1 MHDFPFDFTDICEI
15 NYLRPVSR
23 GKIENTDCPFCGA
36 KGKLNINNK
45 PGKLVARCNKCGW
58 NGGMLKFHAE
68 LNGLA
73 NNKESK
79 RDIEQKLSLDPSSR
93 EYQER
98 SAFVKSKAE
107 EAKEKEVT
115 LSLEERN
122 RLYSHMGGLLHLDED
137 HLKDLKKR
145 GLSDAFIEARGYKT
159 LPTDWESRYSLARRM
174 LTDGYN
180 VRNLPGFYMDN
191 HGDFTLK
198 KFIRGY
204 LIPIRSL
211 NGQIEG
217 YQIRKDNDKIR
228 YRTHK
233 DKAGNVILDENG
245 KPKMYPDMKFYTLS
259 SPKEP
264 EGGVMHSVCHYAGGY
279 IWDEDRQDLVP
290 IIKKNSIKF
299 TEGPLKADI
308 FYFLTGEPI
317 LGNLGVNNINQLKN
331 MFLKLKEYYPNIDTV
346 EDCYDMDYLENSNVD
361 NAVAATK
368 KMIEELGF
376 KYVRRT
382 WNPKW
387 KGIDDF
393 ALAYKQGIY
402 KKISRDTRSLKGL
415 L

>member
-79 RDIEQKLSLDPSSR
+79 KDIEQKLSLDPSSR

>member
-73 NNKESK
+73 NNKDAK
-79 RDIEQKLSLDPSSR
+79 RDIEQKLSLDPSSQ

-145 GLSDAFIEARGYKT
+145 GLSDDFIEARGYKT
-159 LPTDWESRYSLARRM
+159 LPTDWQSRYSLARRM

-233 DKAGNVILDENG
+233 DKAGNVILDDNG

-308 FYFLTGEPI
+308 YYFLTGEPI
-317 LGNLGVNNINQLKN
+317 LGNLGVYNINQLKK
-331 MFLKLKEYYPNIDTV
+331 MLLRIKEYYPNIDTV
-346 EDCYDMDYLENSNVD
+346 EDCYDMDYIENSNVD

-393 ALAYKQGIY
+393 ALAYKKGIY
-402 KKISRDTRSLKGL
+402 SKN
-415 L
+415 

>member
-23 GKIENTDCPFCGA
+23 GKIKNTDCPFCGA

-45 PGKLVARCNKCGW
+45 PGKLVARCNKCCW
-58 NGGMLKFHAE
+58 SGGMLKFHAE

-233 DKAGNVILDENG
+233 DKAGNVILDDNG

-308 FYFLTGEPI
+308 YYFLTGEPI
-317 LGNLGVNNINQLKN
+317 LGNLGVNNINQLKI
-331 MFLKLKEYYPNIDTV
+331 MLLKIKEYYPNIDTV
-346 EDCYDMDYLENSNVD
+346 EDCYDMDYIENSNVD
-361 NAVAATK
+361 NAVEATK

-393 ALAYKQGIY
+393 ALAYKKGIY
-402 KKISRDTRSLKGL
+402 SKN
-415 L
+415 

>member
-107 EAKEKEVT
+107 EAKKKEVT

-317 LGNLGVNNINQLKN
+317 LGNLGVYNINQLKN
-331 MFLKLKEYYPNIDTV
+331 MLLKLKEYYPNIDTV

-402 KKISRDTRSLKGL
+402 KKN
-415 L
+415 

>member
-331 MFLKLKEYYPNIDTV
+331 MFLKLKEYYPNIDIV

-402 KKISRDTRSLKGL
+402 KKN
-415 L
+415 

>member
-15 NYLRPVSR
+15 NYLRPVGR
-23 GKIENTDCPFCGA
+23 GKIENVDCPFCGA
-36 KGKLNINNK
+36 KGKLNINNR

-79 RDIEQKLSLDPSSR
+79 RDIEQKLSLDPSSQ

-107 EAKEKEVT
+107 EAKKKEVT

-145 GLSDAFIEARGYKT
+145 GLSDDFIEARGYKT
-159 LPTDWESRYSLARRM
+159 LPTDWQSRYSLARRM

-198 KFIRGY
+198 KYIRGY

-317 LGNLGVNNINQLKN
+317 LGNLGVYNINQLKN
-331 MFLKLKEYYPNIDTV
+331 MLLKLKEYYPNIDTV

-361 NAVAATK
+361 NAVSATK

-402 KKISRDTRSLKGL
+402 KKN
-415 L
+415 

>member
-331 MFLKLKEYYPNIDTV
+331 MLLKLKEYYPNIDTV

-402 KKISRDTRSLKGL
+402 KKN
-415 L
+415 

>member
-45 PGKLVARCNKCGW
+45 PGKLVARCNKCLW

-211 NGQIEG
+211 NGRIEG

-233 DKAGNVILDENG
+233 DKAGNVILDDNG

-308 FYFLTGEPI
+308 YYFLTGEPI
-317 LGNLGVNNINQLKN
+317 LGNLGVNNINQLKI
-331 MFLKLKEYYPNIDTV
+331 MLLKIKEYYPNIDTV
-346 EDCYDMDYLENSNVD
+346 EDCYDMDYIENSNVD
-361 NAVAATK
+361 NAVTATK

-393 ALAYKQGIY
+393 GLAYKKGIY
-402 KKISRDTRSLKGL
+402 SKN
-415 L
+415 

>member
-402 KKISRDTRSLKGL
+402 KKN
-415 L
+415 

>member
-15 NYLRPVSR
+15 NYLRPVGR
-23 GKIENTDCPFCGA
+23 GKIENVDCPFCGA
-36 KGKLNINNK
+36 KGKLNINNR

-73 NNKESK
+73 NNKDAK

-107 EAKEKEVT
+107 EAKDKEVT

-122 RLYSHMGGLLHLDED
+122 RLYSHMGGLLHLEED

-145 GLSDAFIEARGYKT
+145 GLSDDFIEARGYKT
-159 LPTDWESRYSLARRM
+159 LPTDWQSRYSLARRM

-233 DKAGNVILDENG
+233 DKAGNVILDDNG
-245 KPKMYPDMKFYTLS
+245 KPKMYLDMKFYTLS

-264 EGGVMHSVCHYAGGY
+264 EGGVMHSICHYAGGY
-279 IWDEDRQDLVP
+279 IWDEDRADLIPV
-290 IIKKNSIKF
+290 IKKNSIKF

-308 FYFLTGEPI
+308 YYFLTGEPI
-317 LGNLGVNNINQLKN
+317 LGNLGVNNINQLKK
-331 MFLKLKEYYPNIDTV
+331 MLLKIKEYYPNIDTV
-346 EDCYDMDYLENSNVD
+346 EDCYDMDYIENSNVD

-402 KKISRDTRSLKGL
+402 KKN
-415 L
+415 

>member
-15 NYLRPVSR
+15 NYLRPVGR
-23 GKIENTDCPFCGA
+23 GKIENVDCPFCGA

-68 LNGLA
+68 LNGLS
-73 NNKESK
+73 NNKEAK

-107 EAKEKEVT
+107 EAKDKEVT

-145 GLSDAFIEARGYKT
+145 GLSDDFIEARGYKT
-159 LPTDWESRYSLARRM
+159 LPSDWQSRYSLARRM

-233 DKAGNVILDENG
+233 DKAGNVILGENG

-331 MFLKLKEYYPNIDTV
+331 MLLKLKEYYPNIDTV

-393 ALAYKQGIY
+393 ALAYKKGIY
-402 KKISRDTRSLKGL
+402 SKK
-415 L
+415 

>member
-23 GKIENTDCPFCGA
+23 GKIKNTDCPFCGA

-58 NGGMLKFHAE
+58 KGGMLKFHAE

-159 LPTDWESRYSLARRM
+159 LPTDWQSRYSLARRM

-211 NGQIEG
+211 NGRIEG

-233 DKAGNVILDENG
+233 DKAGNVILDDNG

-308 FYFLTGEPI
+308 YYFLTGEPI
-317 LGNLGVNNINQLKN
+317 LGNLGVNNINQLKI
-331 MFLKLKEYYPNIDTV
+331 MLLKIKEYYPNIDTV
-346 EDCYDMDYLENSNVD
+346 EDCYDMDYIENSNVD
-361 NAVAATK
+361 NAVTATK

-393 ALAYKQGIY
+393 GLAYKKGIY
-402 KKISRDTRSLKGL
+402 SKN
-415 L
+415 

>member
-73 NNKESK
+73 NNKDAK
-79 RDIEQKLSLDPSSR
+79 RDIEQKLSLDPSSQ

-145 GLSDAFIEARGYKT
+145 GLSDDFIEARGYKT
-159 LPTDWESRYSLARRM
+159 LPTDWQSRYSLARRM

-233 DKAGNVILDENG
+233 DKAGNVILDDNG

-308 FYFLTGEPI
+308 YYFLTGEPI
-317 LGNLGVNNINQLKN
+317 LGNLGVNNINQLKK
-331 MFLKLKEYYPNIDTV
+331 MLLRIKEYYPNIDTV
-346 EDCYDMDYLENSNVD
+346 EDCYDMDYIENSNVD

-393 ALAYKQGIY
+393 ALAYKKGIY
-402 KKISRDTRSLKGL
+402 SKN
-415 L
+415 

>member
-23 GKIENTDCPFCGA
+23 GKIENVDCPFCGA
-36 KGKLNINNK
+36 KGKFNINNK

-68 LNGLA
+68 LNGLS
-73 NNKESK
+73 NNKEAK

-115 LSLEERN
+115 LSHEERN
-122 RLYSHMGGLLHLDED
+122 RLYSHMGGLLHLEED

-145 GLSDAFIEARGYKT
+145 GLSDDFIEARGYKT
-159 LPTDWESRYSLARRM
+159 LPTDWQSRYSLARRM

-228 YRTHK
+228 YHTHK

-290 IIKKNSIKF
+290 IIKKNSIKY

-317 LGNLGVNNINQLKN
+317 LGNLGVNNIERFKERLLELKV
-331 MFLKLKEYYPNIDTV
+331 LYPNIDTV

-361 NAVAATK
+361 KAVTATK
-368 KMIEELGF
+368 KMIEDLGF

-393 ALAYKQGIY
+393 ALAYKQGVFDAPRI
-402 KKISRDTRSLKGL
+402 
-415 L
+415 